1 MIDDPR
7 IRELVE
13 ETLNSD
19 RTPEEVC
26 LESPELLQQVRA
38 RLERL
43 RNLVAEIE
51 VLFPSGAAGGAG
63 DARQP
68 IGEVLPRIPGHE
80 VRAVLG
86 RGGMGVV
93 YAARHL
99 KLNREVAVKM
109 LLAGEYAT
117 PKELARFLREAE
129 AVANLCHPNIVQVHD
144 VSELDGRPFFTMEL
158 VEGGSLAQ
166 RLAGTPQPVAAAVA
180 MVKSLAEAVEVAHR
194 GGIIHRDLKPANVLV
209 SSDGTPKISD
219 FGLARKVGNAASLT
233 ASGTVLGTPSYMA
246 PEQVKGSPDAIGPAV
261 DVYALGAIL
270 YETLTG
276 RPPFRS
282 ESALAT
288 QMQVLAQEPVRPSQ
302 LNGRVP
308 RDLETICLKCL
319 QKEPSWRY
327 ASAVALAEDLGRFER
342 GEPIAARQASLPERA
357 VRWVRRN
364 PTRAALTVTAL
375 VLFGVA
381 AASARRE
388 WMLAAGQR
396 AEIAKWTPKLE
407 LVTRLQTEGRF
418 PEAREVLQGVP
429 DFGSSYLRDR
439 IQRACSELNLA
450 EHLDAIRMDRSA
462 LVEGRFDVRS
472 NKAKA
477 DREYELAFRKGGLGA
492 PNDDPGTVARR
503 AGASPIHTALVA
515 ALDDWAVCTE
525 DERRMGWIL
534 EVARAADPDP
544 DGWRDRVRDPGLAGE
559 ALDELARTAIVEHQ
573 SVQILVALGQRMQD
587 AGADALDFLG
597 RIQRQF
603 PMDFWANFTLGLAL
617 SERTPVE
624 AIRYYQA
631 ALAIRPQAAVVH
643 LDLGR
648 ALAASN
654 RIDDAIVHYRR
665 AIDID
670 PTFSHAITD
679 LGLALSQE
687 GMLTEALELTRQAVR
702 LDTASA
708 RNHNNVGDV
717 LARMELEDEA
727 LAEFQQALALDPD
740 YAYAHYN
747 VIRLFERQGR
757 FDEARAHCEHV
768 IRVAPALAS
777 GHIWLGRILMDEGHT
792 AEAIPELELASRLG
806 PTEFGAHY
814 MLAECLR
821 AAGRSEQGLYH
832 YNQSLTSHPYPLE
845 FEARI
850 KAGRRAALLDLGR
863 AEEARYEWE
872 RELALGPAEH
882 DAWYGYAELC
892 LFLAKDA
899 EYRQAC
905 RDLLERFE
913 GSTDPQVC
921 ERTGRSCLLG
931 ELTDDEF
938 RRASALIGRAVHAD
952 RTLSPAWAYPYFLV
966 AQGLALYRAGDW
978 EGAIRVLQGDPS
990 RVLGP
995 LPHLVLAMANYRAGR
1010 AGAAWRSFA
1019 TAIDSYDW
1027 DTMRAVIIDA
1037 WIYHAVRREAERL
1050 VLPNLPALLDGQ
1062 YRAEQADELTAMIA
1076 ACRSRRL
1083 TLATARLFA
1092 GAFEADHALAED
1104 LEAAHR
1110 YHAACAAARVG
1121 EGIGE
1126 DAALVSDR
1134 ERTRWREQAR
1144 RWLWDD
1150 LTAREALLE
1159 DPSSAELH
1167 ELANWLADPELAGL
1181 REQSELAKLPPSERE
1196 DCLELWHRVEE
1207 LLATVQAEESD
1218 TSH

>member
-1 MIDDPR
+1 MIDDRR

-26 LESPELLQQVRA
+26 LESPELLREVRA

-43 RNLVAEIE
+43 RAVVAEID
-51 VLFPSGAAGGAG
+51 VLFPSSAGRAG
-63 DARQP
+63 DARRP
-68 IGEVLPRIPGHE
+68 IEEVLPRIPGHE
-80 VRAVLG
+80 VTAVLG

-99 KLNREVAVKM
+99 KLNRNVAVKM
-109 LLAGEYAT
+109 LLVGEYAT
-117 PKELARFLREAE
+117 PRELARFLREAE

-180 MVKSLAEAVEVAHR
+180 MVKSLAAAVEVAHR
-194 GGIIHRDLKPANVLV
+194 GGIIHRDLKPANVLIT
-209 SSDGTPKISD
+209 SDGTPKISD
-219 FGLARKVGNAASLT
+219 FGLARRVGNAASLT

-246 PEQVKGSPDAIGPAV
+246 PEQVKGSPDAIGPAA

-270 YETLTG
+270 YEMLTG

-288 QMQVLAQEPVRPSQ
+288 QMQALSQDPVRPSQ

-308 RDLETICLKCL
+308 RDVETICMKCL
-319 QKEPSWRY
+319 EKAPSQRY
-327 ASAVALAEDLGRFER
+327 SSAAALAEDLARFER
-342 GEPIAARQASLPERA
+342 GEPIAARPAAPPERA

-364 PTRAALTVTAL
+364 PTRAALIVTAL
-375 VLFGVA
+375 SLLGVA

-388 WMLAAGQR
+388 WILAADRR
-396 AEIAKWTPKLE
+396 AEIAKWTPRLE
-407 LVTRLQTEGRF
+407 FVTRLQTEGRF

-429 DFGSSYLRDR
+429 DFGSSYLRER
-439 IQRACSELNLA
+439 IEHACSELKLA

-477 DREYELAFRKGGLGA
+477 DREYELAFQQAGLGD
-492 PNDDPGTVARR
+492 PNEDPGVVARR
-503 AGASPIHTALVA
+503 VRASPIHTALVA

-525 DERRMGWIL
+525 DEGRMGWIL

-559 ALDELARTAIVEHQ
+559 ALDELARTAIVEDQ

-597 RIQRQF
+597 RVQRRF
-603 PMDFWANFTLGLAL
+603 PMDFWANFALGLAL
-617 SERTPVE
+617 SERTPAE

-654 RIDDAIVHYRR
+654 RIDDAILHYRR
-665 AIDID
+665 AIEID
-670 PTFSHAITD
+670 PAFSHAITD

-687 GMLTEALELTRQAVR
+687 GLLTEALELTRQAVR
-702 LDTASA
+702 LDPASP

-717 LARMELEDEA
+717 LKRMERDDEA
-727 LAEFQQALALDPD
+727 LVEFRQALALDPD
-740 YAYAHYN
+740 YVYAHLN
-747 VIRLFERQGR
+747 VIGLFEREGR
-757 FDEARAHCEHV
+757 FDEARDHCEQV
-768 IRVAPALAS
+768 IRIAPSLAS
-777 GHIWLGRILMDEGHT
+777 GHMWLGQILMDEGRKE
-792 AEAIPELELASRLG
+792 EAIPELELASRLG

-814 MLAECLR
+814 TLAECLR
-821 AAGRSEQGLYH
+821 AAGRSEQALYH
-832 YNQSLTSHPYPLE
+832 YNQSLASHPYPLE
-845 FEARI
+845 YESRI

-863 AEEARYEWE
+863 AEEARFEWE
-872 RELALGPAEH
+872 RDLALDPSAH
-882 DAWYGYAELC
+882 DSWYGYAELC
-892 LFLAKDA
+892 LFLGKDA

-905 RDLLERFE
+905 RALLDRFE
-913 GSTDPQVC
+913 GSTDPQIC

-931 ELTDDEF
+931 ELADDDV
-938 RRASALIGRAVHAD
+938 RRACALVERAVHAD
-952 RTLSPAWAYPYFLV
+952 KTLSPAWAYPYFLV
-966 AQGLALYRAGDW
+966 ARGLALYRRGDW

-990 RVLGP
+990 SVLGP
-995 LPHLVLAMANYRAGR
+995 LPHLVLAMAHYRAGR
-1010 AGAAWRSFA
+1010 ANAAWKSYA

-1027 DTMRAVIIDA
+1027 NMERAVIIDA

-1050 VLPNLPALLDGQ
+1050 VLPNLQALLDGH
-1062 YRAEQADELTAMIA
+1062 YRAEQPDEFAAMIA
-1076 ACRSRRL
+1076 ACRARGL
-1083 TLATARLFA
+1083 TLT
-1092 GAFEADHALAED
+1092 
-1104 LEAAHR
+1104 
-1110 YHAACAAARVG
+1110 
-1121 EGIGE
+1121 
-1126 DAALVSDR
+1126 
-1134 ERTRWREQAR
+1134 T
-1144 RWLWDD
+1144 
-1150 LTAREALLE
+1150 
-1159 DPSSAELH
+1159 
-1167 ELANWLADPELAGL
+1167 
-1181 REQSELAKLPPSERE
+1181 
-1196 DCLELWHRVEE
+1196 
-1207 LLATVQAEESD
+1207 ATVQAEESD